1 MVSTDSLPQSPSPEG
16 IEPYWSLIPE
26 LQAIHLHFS
35 PLFRLAAFGEERLD
49 DDEPCGKEKGE
60 GHSAAIAAW
69 EAVTH
74 RGWKKRRIG
83 RQELVHCEAPTGVR
97 REMCN
102 NGNEESTKEG
112 ISIPASSGS
121 STGGSE
127 NKGHLLVTS
136 SVGALLRPPP
146 TIECCH
152 KKATIFRGVD
162 AEKLNVTK
170 STNDS
175 AEQQGTAL
183 QQNIQSLQRWW
194 ECKRSANDSYAELVE
209 EEVRNRKSMD
219 DEWEETHR
227 HHSLVWRSIQRLY
240 ISPETKKAMASLEQE
255 ESRQRVIDLTQPY
268 QNFCHWVYQMIP
280 DWENAVREKIASNA
294 AKDAAMEAARKV
306 LEAELLK
313 KHSSSSPLPSDASCS
328 TTGWL
333 EGNKSEGSELEHWI
347 EKKGMALTKDDLQSH
362 SFVPPLSVTPKSIA
376 TPTPVGASGCS
387 GDELAHQNLRRQ
399 AIQMLSMQEEAIKTR
414 RMQQLHSLKGEENR
428 LRENLER
435 RELEKKKNA
444 RLEQYQ
450 LLAEEEAAARYRLDE
465 AKRLQEIRREERRIL
480 LEHLKA
486 EEEILRVRIHGYEEA
501 RKAAEAAAREQE
513 AREKQKRND
522 RLRIEEE
529 ILLKR
534 MKEHEHQ
541 RQMEAMSLAKAR
553 EEREAKERALKN
565 WRMFEEEE
573 RERAAARNRERL
585 YQEQRE
591 EMLERE
597 RRRRFFSD
605 F

>member
-1 MVSTDSLPQSPSPEG
+1 MVSIDSLSQSPSPEG
-16 IEPYWSLIPE
+16 IESYWSLIPE

-35 PLFRLAAFGEERLD
+35 RLLRLAAFGEEKLD
-49 DDEPCGKEKGE
+49 EDELFGKEKGE

-83 RQELVHCEAPTGVR
+83 RQELVRCEGPTDSPSEIG
-97 REMCN
+97 N
-102 NGNEESTKEG
+102 NGDGESSNDGVPIT
-112 ISIPASSGS
+112 AASGS

-127 NKGHLLVTS
+127 NKVHLLVTS

-146 TIECCH
+146 TIDWRHE
-152 KKATIFRGVD
+152 KTTAFRGVD
-162 AEKLNVTK
+162 AEKVNVTRAK
-170 STNDS
+170 SDS
-175 AEQQGTAL
+175 GEQPGSGFQHH
-183 QQNIQSLQRWW
+183 IQSLQRWW
-194 ECKRSANDSYAELVE
+194 ECKKTENDSYAELVK
-209 EEVRNRKSMD
+209 EEVNNRKSVYD
-219 DEWEETHR
+219 QWEETHR
-227 HHSLVWRSIQRLY
+227 HHSLAWRSIQRSY
-240 ISPETKKAMASLEQE
+240 IHPETIKAMASLEQE
-255 ESRQRVIDLTQPY
+255 ESRQRVIDLIQPY

-280 DWENAVREKIASNA
+280 DWEIAVREKIASNA
-294 AKDAAMEAARKV
+294 AKNAAMEAARKV

-313 KHSSSSPLPSDASCS
+313 KHSSTPPPPSHSSFPTA
-328 TTGWL
+328 GWL
-333 EGNKSEGSELEHWI
+333 EGNEAESNELEWWM
-347 EKKGMALTKDDLQSH
+347 KKKSMTLTKDDLESH
-362 SFVPPLSVTPKSIA
+362 SFIPPSSVTPRESAIA
-376 TPTPVGASGCS
+376 TPGGASGFS
-387 GDELAHQNLRRQ
+387 EEELAHQNLRRQ

-414 RMQQLHSLKGEENR
+414 RMKQLQTLKGEEDR

-435 RELEKKKNA
+435 RELEKKKDA
-444 RLEQYQ
+444 RLEQYR
-450 LLAEEEAAARYRLDE
+450 LLAEEEAAVRYRLEE
-465 AKRLQEIRREERRIL
+465 AKKLEEIRREERRIL

-513 AREKQKRND
+513 AREKVKRTD

-529 ILLKR
+529 ILVKR
-534 MKEHEHQ
+534 MKEHEHH
-541 RQMEAMSLAKAR
+541 RQIEAMSLAKAR
-553 EEREAKERALKN
+553 EEREAKEKALMN
-565 WRMFEEEE
+565 WQMFEEEE

-597 RRRRFFSD
+597 RRRRFFST